1 MKTAIVI
8 FKDPSQVLDGQYLN
22 EITNVMLFGGYPV
35 DTLEILSIYDDLG
48 FRRSLNRL
56 KDVAD
61 NLVIINN
68 PSVTFS
74 IKEIIAEQTETT
86 LVEKDSALKFLEAVE
101 KAHGKK
107 YPQEYAVMPMESTL
121 IPNLNG
127 AFQGFMLDDNAFAL
141 VCVPDAIADYKIAC
155 QQYLFPYLNNKNGVN
170 TTRLVLKYFGSKEK
184 LESAIEQAKNGMSAD
199 LDINVTCSYGDYT
212 ITVVCDQ
219 EDCKEI
225 ARRLVG
231 QLKENIYAEFDTT
244 LGERL
249 FDLLKLKNLKL
260 ATAESFTGGRV
271 VGAVI
276 SNVGASSYVHEG
288 IVSYSNESKADRLDI
303 KLEDI
308 IKDGAVSSVTA
319 YRMAAG
325 LLKKGGIDIAVSTT
339 GFAGPKTP
347 ESTDP
352 VGLAYVGVGMLDG
365 VHTYKLNLS
374 GSREEITETAK
385 NTALFL
391 TIKKLKSIN

>member
-1 MKTAIVI
+1 MKTAVVM

-22 EITNVMLFGGYPV
+22 DITNVMLFGGYPV
-35 DTLEILSIYDDLG
+35 DTLEILSLCDDLG
-48 FRRSLNRL
+48 FRRSLSRL

-61 NLVIINN
+61 NLVIVYN
-68 PSVTFS
+68 PQTTFS

-86 LVEKDSALKFLEAVE
+86 LVENDNALKLLDAIE
-101 KAHGKK
+101 KSHGKK
-107 YPQEYAVMPMESTL
+107 YTQDYAVMPMEATL
-121 IPNLNG
+121 IPNING
-127 AFQGFMLDDNAFAL
+127 AFQGFMIDDNQFTL
-141 VCVPDAIADYKIAC
+141 VCLPDGVNEYKIAC
-155 QQYLFPYLNNKNGVN
+155 EQYLFPYLNNKNAIN
-170 TTRLVLKYFGSKEK
+170 PKRLVLKYFGSKEK
-184 LESAIEQAKNGMSAD
+184 LESAIEQAKNGMGAD
-199 LDINVTCSYGDYT
+199 LVINLDCKYGDWT
-212 ITVVCDQ
+212 ITVICDQ
-219 EDCKEI
+219 EDCNEI

-231 QLKENIYAEFDTT
+231 LLQENLYAECDTT

-260 ATAESFTGGRV
+260 ATAESFTAGKV

-276 SNVGASSYVHEG
+276 ANVGASSYVHEG
-288 IVSYSNESKADRLDI
+288 VVSYSNESKADRLDI

-308 IKDGAVSSVTA
+308 VKEGAVSSVTA
-319 YRMAAG
+319 YRMCAG
-325 LLKKGGIDIAVSTT
+325 LLKRGNVDVAISTT

-347 ESTDP
+347 NSNDP
-352 VGLAYVGVGMLDG
+352 VGLAYVGVGMMDG

-391 TIKKLKSIN
+391 TIKKLKSIK